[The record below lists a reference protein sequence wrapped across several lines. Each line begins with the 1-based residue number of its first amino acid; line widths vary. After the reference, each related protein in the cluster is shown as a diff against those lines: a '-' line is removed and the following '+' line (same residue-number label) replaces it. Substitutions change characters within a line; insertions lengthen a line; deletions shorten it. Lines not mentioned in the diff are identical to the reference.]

1 MKIGFSSFT
10 FINQR
15 QDKPQFLASTR
26 VEPQKREP
34 AAAPAEDDPF
44 TKRLKKQREALES
57 LASLPTPK
65 EASQQQ
71 ATQKVGFLR
80 QRIEML
86 KAMMAFAS
94 PEQLKNMAKELKSI
108 ARELAGAAKLLNSQG
123 GGGAGMTAVPSV
135 VSTPAVSST
144 AAPSTAATTTA
155 AQPAV
160 AQVSG
165 AESAAAQ
172 AGGDESAQATVSSE
186 AQQAET
192 SAQTAEEDAERS
204 AEEKAEQEAEKAA
217 GEPEGDE
224 STELGLLPSLPNLI
238 QTEDN
243 RSKNSGPS
251 ASEHALRGVLAD
263 AQKELREAVN
273 ELKIR
278 LREEDKE
285 ARRELKKAEEAM
297 EKTDQ
302 AIAASTSEALYS
314 SLGQLL
320 PTSLSEVSVSTVSI
334 NIEV

>member
-10 FINQR
+10 LINQR
-15 QDKPQFLASTR
+15 QDKPQFLTPTR
-26 VEPQKREP
+26 VAPQKSE
-34 AAAPAEDDPF
+34 PAEDDPF
-44 TKRLKKQREALES
+44 TKRLKKQQEALEK

-65 EASQQQ
+65 EAAQQQ
-71 ATQKVGFLR
+71 ATDKVGFLR

-123 GGGAGMTAVPSV
+123 GGGAGMTAIPSV
-135 VSTPAVSST
+135 VSTPAVAS
-144 AAPSTAATTTA
+144 AAVPPSV
-155 AQPAV
+155 AQP
-160 AQVSG
+160 SG
-165 AESAAAQ
+165 SESAAAQ
-172 AGGDESAQATVSSE
+172 AGGDESAQATVSSD

-217 GEPEGDE
+217 GESDGDE
-224 STELGLLPSLPNLI
+224 STELGVLPSLPTLI
-238 QTEDN
+238 QNEDN
-243 RSKNSGPS
+243 RSKPDGPS
-251 ASEHALRGVLAD
+251 ASEHALRGVLTD
-263 AQKELREAVN
+263 AQKALREAVN

-297 EKTDQ
+297 EKTDR
-302 AIAASTSEALYS
+302 AVAASSSEALYS

-320 PTSLSEVSVSTVSI
+320 PTSLGDVSVSTTSI

>member
-44 TKRLKKQREALES
+44 TKRLKKQQEALES

-123 GGGAGMTAVPSV
+123 GGGAGMTAIPSV
-135 VSTPAVSST
+135 VSTPAVAS
-144 AAPSTAATTTA
+144 AAPT
-155 AQPAV
+155 AV
-160 AQVSG
+160 AQPSG
-165 AESAAAQ
+165 TESAAAQ
-172 AGGDESAQATVSSE
+172 ASGDESSQAPVSSD

-217 GEPEGDE
+217 GEPKGDE
-224 STELGLLPSLPNLI
+224 STELGVLPSLPNLI
-238 QTEDN
+238 QNEDN

-251 ASEHALRGVLAD
+251 ASEHALRGVLTD

-273 ELKIR
+273 MLKIR
-278 LREEDKE
+278 LNEEDKE
-285 ARRELKKAEEAM
+285 ARRELKKAEEIM
-297 EKTDQ
+297 EKTDH
-302 AIAASTSEALYS
+302 AVAASTSDALYS

-320 PTSLSEVSVSTVSI
+320 PTSLGDVSVSTPSI